1 MFVPLR
7 GLVGSARGNC
17 LEVFDGMTSAEGT
30 SLLSEDQGCQN
41 HATAA
46 LLPPSG
52 SPIFFKIAIFSNPS
66 FLQCMH
72 LLRNLIWMTPLD
84 QPSPLVGIG
93 GTGAGGRM
101 LGRFALH
108 RSVVIPCTISTGC
121 GTRRVNLCWL
131 FSGTVV

>member
-1 MFVPLR
+1 
-7 GLVGSARGNC
+7 
-17 LEVFDGMTSAEGT
+17 MTQADGT

-72 LLRNLIWMTPLD
+72 LLRNLVWMTSLD
-84 QPSPLVGIG
+84 QSSPLVGIG
-93 GTGAGGRM
+93 GTGARGRM
-101 LGRFALH
+101 LGQFALR
-108 RSVVIPCTISTGC
+108 RSLVIPCTTSTGC
-121 GTRRVNLCWL
+121 GTRRVNL
-131 FSGTVV
+131 